1 MECEYER
8 RKKCDSLYIERYN
21 KLLKEIERLKEEN
34 KKYNKWVESLN
45 KDNHRLNNIIKTKDE
60 GFKASIEE
68 LTDYA
73 NRIDKVLEYIKEYLY
88 INEETGEYCLT
99 HTFDSSNLYELM
111 KILKEYKV

>member
-1 MECEYER
+1 VSEER
-8 RKKCDSLYIERYN
+8 LQEIKDSLNAQYEIAKSDNKYQSVYVVLDEEQELIE
-21 KLLKEIERLKEEN
+21 EIE
-34 KKYNKWVESLN
+34 
-45 KDNHRLNNIIKTKDE
+45 RLNNIIKTKDE

-73 NRIDKVLEYIKEYLY
+73 NRIDKALEYIKEYLY

-111 KILKEYKV
+111 KILKEKNK